1 MKKGQHQSKEL
12 NMMQTIQ
19 VQGTEKRLYQL
30 VAPLVMDPD
39 VLRANNNYPFKTTE
53 RYVWFIAIKNQ
64 MVVGFIP
71 VEQRG
76 SVSIIN
82 NYYVANN
89 NSEVLE
95 TLLAAAMEAVGK
107 ERMLS
112 AVVLQQ
118 HLPVFQ
124 KCGFV
129 VEKVWKR
136 YIKMQK
142 QE

>member
-1 MKKGQHQSKEL
+1 
-12 NMMQTIQ
+12 MQTIQ